1 MLRLVRKNKVKRN
14 GMSFMNKMQIVCK
27 NNLLKFTIILKLCR
41 NIITKSHGIAIHE
54 LFFKGDLT
62 FQQIEKKMSIIM

>member
-27 NNLLKFTIILKLCR
+27 NNLLKFTIILKL
-41 NIITKSHGIAIHE
+41 
-54 LFFKGDLT
+54 
-62 FQQIEKKMSIIM
+62 